1 MRSPNIWLAK
11 QHKVTDGAAEVESAL
26 LRRPPRSRLREGTV
40 LNRIDRARVTVDVEE
55 LSFGES
61 GGDGV
66 IREKPFRTIMMS
78 SISIVCISVLVA
90 TARKSPGSSNP
101 NGANSE
107 TGSFAL
113 ASSAIVPT
121 IERFDPAL
129 DMIIPSQAR
138 LEKVAT
144 GFTWTEGPVWIQSG
158 YLMFADIPS
167 NSIRKWTSGGG
178 ISIFMQPS
186 GYKGSAPY
194 GGPEP
199 GSNGMTLDRAGRL
212 TVAGHAQQNVWRLER
227 IDSKAPITILADT
240 YQGKRLNSPNDL
252 VYKSDGSLYF
262 TDPPYGLRTQKDDD
276 PAKQLRVNGVY
287 RIPRAAEQK
296 PGAEPSR
303 SQLQLLIKDLP
314 RPNGIVFSPDEKYLY
329 VNNSEPKKIWMRYTV
344 KADGTLTDGMLFCDA
359 TSDTRPGAPDGM
371 KVDQKGNLYS
381 AGPGGVWIFSPAGKH
396 LGTIDFPEKV
406 ANMAWGETDYRTLY
420 VTASSSIYRI
430 SLEVPGVY
438 PQVH

>member
-1 MRSPNIWLAK
+1 M
-11 QHKVTDGAAEVESAL
+11 
-26 LRRPPRSRLREGTV
+26 SRNCHSVNLEG
-40 LNRIDRARVTVDVEE
+40 N
-55 LSFGES
+55 
-61 GGDGV
+61 GV
-66 IREKPFRTIMMS
+66 RREKHFRTILMS
-78 SISIVCISVLVA
+78 SIATMSISLLVT
-90 TARKSPGSSNP
+90 TASKSSGSSNP
-101 NGANSE
+101 NDANSE
-107 TGSFAL
+107 VGSLVEATD
-113 ASSAIVPT
+113 AIVPT
-121 IERFDPAL
+121 IERLDPTL
-129 DMIIPSQAR
+129 DTIIPAQAR
-138 LEKVAT
+138 LEKVAA
-144 GFTWTEGPVWIQSG
+144 GFTWTEGPVWIPSG

-167 NSIRKWTSGGG
+167 NSIRNWTPGAGV
-178 ISIFMQPS
+178 SIFMQPS

-227 IDSKAPITILADT
+227 MDSKSPITILADT

-276 PAKQLRVNGVY
+276 PAKQLTVNGVY
-287 RIPRAAEQK
+287 RIPSAADQK

-303 SQLQLLIKDLP
+303 EQLQLLVKDLP

-344 KADGTLTDGMLFCDA
+344 RADGGLTDGMLFCDA
-359 TSDTRPGAPDGM
+359 TSDTRPGLPDGM

-381 AGPGGVWIFSPAGKH
+381 AGPGGVWIFSSTGKH

-406 ANMAWGETDYRTLY
+406 ANVAWGGTDYKTLY

-430 SLEVPGVY
+430 SLDVPGVY
-438 PQVH
+438 PQVHQGP

>member
-1 MRSPNIWLAK
+1 M
-11 QHKVTDGAAEVESAL
+11 
-26 LRRPPRSRLREGTV
+26 
-40 LNRIDRARVTVDVEE
+40 
-55 LSFGES
+55 
-61 GGDGV
+61 
-66 IREKPFRTIMMS
+66 IRKKLFRTISMS
-78 SISIVCISVLVA
+78 AIAIMSISVLVA
-90 TARKSPGSSNP
+90 TACKAPSSSSSKD
-101 NGANSE
+101 ANS
-107 TGSFAL
+107 GAGAL
-113 ASSAIVPT
+113 TEASSAIVPT
-121 IERFDPAL
+121 IERLDPAL
-129 DMIIPSQAR
+129 DLIVPAHTA

-144 GFTWTEGPVWIQSG
+144 GFTWTEGPVWIPSG

-167 NSIRKWTSGGG
+167 NSIRKWTPGDGV
-178 ISIFMQPS
+178 SIFMQPS

-240 YQGKRLNSPNDL
+240 YQGKRLSSPNDL

-276 PAKQLRVNGVY
+276 PAKQLQVNGVY
-287 RIPRAAEQK
+287 RIPGAADQK

-303 SQLQLLIKDLP
+303 AQLQLLIKDLP

-359 TSDTRPGAPDGM
+359 TSDARPGAPDGM

-406 ANMAWGETDYRTLY
+406 ANVAWGDSDHKTLY
-420 VTASSSIYRI
+420 VTASSSIYRV
-430 SLEVPGVY
+430 SLKIPGVY
-438 PQVH
+438 PQIH